1 MLKTLSI
8 KDFAIIDELEVELR
22 PGLNAMTGETG
33 AGKTII
39 VEALKLV
46 LGARASADIVRS
58 GSERASV
65 TAVFDSGGLPREFR
79 ERMSEAGIECEDEVI
94 VHRVVGQQGRGRISI
109 NGVPA
114 TASMLRDVAAHLV
127 DVSSQH
133 ENQLLLDG
141 TRHAPMLDDFA
152 GLAPAFSAY
161 LEAHRA
167 YADALREIEGLE
179 AGERGARERLDFL
192 KFQLGEIESADVK
205 AGELESLESERSR
218 IKHSVLL
225 TERTTGAEAAIS
237 GDEASALSLMGQAS
251 QLLAQ
256 CSQYDAKAARWCEA
270 LDRARIE
277 LEEVSRDLSAYAE
290 GLGSDPARLEAIEDR
305 IHLIKGLAKKHG
317 GSVEALISRRDE
329 IAAEVDN
336 VENYDEVLAQRRK
349 ELSGLAEKRSI
360 AARSLSAARKKAARD
375 MGRKVARELMD
386 LGMAK
391 TEFVVAVEQRDEA
404 AWDESGPDGV
414 EFMISPNAGEPLMP
428 LARIA
433 SGGELSRI
441 MLALKGALARSR
453 EIAST
458 SVFDEVDAGI
468 GGAVAAVVGKK
479 LRGLAASRQVIC
491 ITHLPQVAAFAD
503 AHLRI
508 TKGVRRGRTIASLD
522 SLDGEGRV
530 SEIARMLGGETV
542 TDATLAHAREMV
554 GSCKLGGS

>member
-1 MLKTLSI
+1 MLKALSI
-8 KDFAIIDELEVELR
+8 KDFAIIDELEVELQ

-65 TAVFDSGGLPREFR
+65 TAVFDSGGLPGQFR
-79 ERMSEAGIECEDEVI
+79 ESMSEVGIECEDEVI
-94 VHRVVGQQGRGRISI
+94 VHRVVGQQGRGKISI

-114 TASMLRDVAAHLV
+114 TASLLREVAAHLV
-127 DVSSQH
+127 DISSQH

-141 TRHAPMLDDFA
+141 MRHAQMLDDFA
-152 GLAPAFSAY
+152 GLGPAFSSY

-167 YADALREIEGLE
+167 YADASRELKELE
-179 AGERGARERLDFL
+179 ANERGARERLDFL
-192 KFQLGEIESADVK
+192 KFQLGELESADVK

-225 TERTTGAEAAIS
+225 GERTTGAGTAIS
-237 GDEASALSLMGQAS
+237 GEEASALSLIGQAS
-251 QLLAQ
+251 QLLTQ
-256 CSQYDAKAARWCEA
+256 CSHYDVKASRWCEA

-290 GLGSDPARLEAIEDR
+290 GLGSDPARLEAVEDR
-305 IHLIKGLAKKHG
+305 IHLIRGLVKKHG

-329 IAAEVDN
+329 IAAEVDT
-336 VENYDEVLAQRRK
+336 VENYDEILARRR
-349 ELSGLAEKRSI
+349 EGLSVLAEKRSI
-360 AARSLSAARKKAARD
+360 EARSLGAARKKAARD
-375 MGRKVARELMD
+375 MGRKVAHELAD

-391 TEFVVAVEQRDEA
+391 TEFVVAVERRDEG
-404 AWDESGPDGV
+404 AWDETGPDSV
-414 EFMISPNAGEPLMP
+414 EFMISPNVGEPLMP

-441 MLALKGALARSR
+441 MLALKGALAQSR

-522 SLDGEGRV
+522 SLDGDGRV
-530 SEIARMLGGETV
+530 SEIARMLGGETI

-554 GSCKLGGS
+554 DSCTAGGS